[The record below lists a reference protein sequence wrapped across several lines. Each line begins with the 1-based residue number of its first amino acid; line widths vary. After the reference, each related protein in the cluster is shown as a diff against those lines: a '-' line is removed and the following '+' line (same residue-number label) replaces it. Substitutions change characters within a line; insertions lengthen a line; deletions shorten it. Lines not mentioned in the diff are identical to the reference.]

1 VNSRAVAE
9 LCVYVYRLA
18 CVQAGFFEEVSRM
31 SSQRLCLV
39 TGIAASLLASAS
51 AHAEWKVKGELG
63 MVLAR
68 GNTESQTVT
77 AKADATKESDAWKH
91 TAGFSMLYSSSVD
104 FETNEKE
111 KTGDR
116 YEVHGQSD
124 YKFSERS
131 YMFASVRYE
140 EDRFSPYTYQGIAS
154 GGYGYRFINTEA
166 TKLSTE
172 IGVGYRRTEDRDPPE
187 AENGDTVA
195 RGRIAYEQQITA
207 TTKIYDTFLVEA
219 GEDNTYLQNEAG
231 IQVTITDALALS
243 LAYVVRH
250 NTYVA
255 PVAPPERE
263 RFHTDELITA
273 NLVFEF

>member
-1 VNSRAVAE
+1 
-9 LCVYVYRLA
+9 
-18 CVQAGFFEEVSRM
+18 M
-31 SSQRLCLV
+31 SNQRLCLISS
-39 TGIAASLLASAS
+39 IAASLLVGAP

-63 MVLAR
+63 LVLAR

-77 AKADATKESDAWKH
+77 AKADAVKESDAWKH
-91 TAGFSMLYSSSVD
+91 QAGFSMLYSSAVD
-104 FETNEKE
+104 DETGEEE

-116 YEVHGQSD
+116 YELHGQSD

-131 YMFASVRYE
+131 YIFGSARYE
-140 EDRFSPYTYQGIAS
+140 EDRFSPYTYQGIVSA
-154 GGYGYRFINTEA
+154 GYGYRFIDTET

-187 AENGDTVA
+187 AENGDTVG

-219 GEDNTYLQNEAG
+219 GSDNTYLQNEAG
-231 IQVTITDALALS
+231 VQVTITDALALS
-243 LAYVVRH
+243 VAYVVRH
-250 NTYVA
+250 NTYVP

-263 RFHTDELITA
+263 RYHTDELITA